1 MGTLVRYELKKI
13 FNKKMNIVVIISCLF
28 LIILL
33 FSLSGTDFLAT
44 DENGES
50 YKGKDAIIL
59 RKKQINEISGISLPE
74 TYDF

>member
-33 FSLSGTDFLAT
+33 FSLYGKDFLAT
-44 DENGES
+44 D
-50 YKGKDAIIL
+50 
-59 RKKQINEISGISLPE
+59 
-74 TYDF
+74 

>member
-1 MGTLVRYELKKI
+1 MGELVKYELKKL

-44 DENGES
+44 DESGEAYS
-50 YKGKDAIIL
+50 GKEA
-59 RKKQINEISGISLPE
+59 
-74 TYDF
+74 